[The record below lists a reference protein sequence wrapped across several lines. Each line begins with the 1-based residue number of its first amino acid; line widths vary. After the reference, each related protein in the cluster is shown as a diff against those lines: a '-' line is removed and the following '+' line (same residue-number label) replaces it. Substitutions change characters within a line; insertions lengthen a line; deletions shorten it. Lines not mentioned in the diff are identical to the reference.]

1 MKQLIILMCGFLPLL
16 VTAQN
21 VGINTDGTQPD
32 NSAILD
38 VKSDSKGLLLPR
50 LSSGQRTGIA
60 SPAIGLTVFDTDT
73 YSFWIYRGN
82 VNGGWVELQHGLQNF
97 WTKSGIHVYN
107 TNNGNVGIGT
117 NTPASKLT
125 IDGTDPVIGIMNNG
139 LANSFIQANGF
150 NMNIGTAPDNATGKL
165 SMGTKGNENFS
176 IDHIGRV
183 SIGPSTPFDAN
194 LILNGMGP
202 RFAFLNNDVQKGYI
216 RLFGDDFKIGTY
228 PANPGNI
235 VFSPKGEDKIWINEE
250 GRMGIGTAIPS
261 AELTVNGSNPVIQI
275 QHNNTSKGF
284 LLVNGDN
291 LKIGTNST
299 NLNGNLVLQTKL
311 LDRMLIDENGNVGIG
326 TTTPS
331 SLLTVNG
338 SNPIFQMRNANID
351 KGFVQL
357 SGDDIKI
364 GTNATNP
371 NGKFIVRTNGSDRI
385 FVDDNGSTTIGNGN
399 EGGVIVD
406 ADNPYLYIKSGGLTR
421 GSLTFND
428 GNENLVLQKTLF
440 GNGHLIISGNQQA
453 GSSIHLSENGEF
465 NFGTG
470 LFPNGYRMSVEGKV
484 LATDFTTL
492 AVANWPD
499 YVFDKAYKLKPLG
512 EVKKYITE
520 HKHLPNIPS
529 AAEMEKNGIQLGEMS
544 KKLME
549 KVEELTL
556 YVLQLQEQI
565 DELKKQAVPG
575 VRHE

>member
-1 MKQLIILMCGFLPLL
+1 MKQLILFICGFLPLL
-16 VTAQN
+16 ATAQN

-50 LSSGQRTGIA
+50 LSKAQRTGIA
-60 SPAIGLTVFDTDT
+60 TPAIGLTVFDTDS
-73 YSFWIYRGN
+73 YSFWIFRGDL
-82 VNGGWVELQHGLQNF
+82 NGGWVELQHSLQNF

-125 IDGTDPVIGIMNNG
+125 IYWTNPVIGIMNNG
-139 LANSFIQANGF
+139 LANSFIQANGV
-150 NMNIGTAPDNATGKL
+150 NMQIGTAPDNATGKIIL
-165 SMGTKGNENFS
+165 GTKGTEQFS
-176 IDHIGRV
+176 IDHVGRV
-183 SIGPSTPFDAN
+183 SIGTSSSFDAEMK
-194 LILNGMGP
+194 LNGVSP

-216 RLFGDDFKIGTY
+216 RLGGDDFKMGTY
-228 PANPGNI
+228 PGNSGRI
-235 VFSPKGEDKIWINEE
+235 IFSPKGTDRIWIDEN
-250 GRMGIGTAIPS
+250 GLMGIGTATPAS
-261 AELTVNGSNPVIQI
+261 ELTINGSNPYIQI
-275 QHNNTSKGF
+275 QHNNVNKGF
-284 LLVNGDN
+284 LQAVGDH

-326 TTTPS
+326 TASPS
-331 SLLTVNG
+331 SVLTVNG
-338 SNPIFQMRNANID
+338 SNPIFQLRNSNID
-351 KGFVQL
+351 KGFVQV
-357 SGDDIKI
+357 SGDDLKI
-364 GTNATNP
+364 GTNATNS
-371 NGKFIVRTNGSDRI
+371 NGRFIVRTNGSDRFFI
-385 FVDDNGSTTIGNGN
+385 DDDGSTIIGNGI
-399 EGGVIVD
+399 EGGIILD
-406 ADNPYLYIKSGGLTR
+406 ADNPYIYIKSGGLTQ
-421 GSLTFND
+421 GSLTFDNGND
-428 GNENLVLQKTLF
+428 NMVLQKTLF

-453 GSSIHLSENGEF
+453 GSSIHLSENGQF

-499 YVFDKAYKLKPLG
+499 YVFEKNYQLAPLS
-512 EVKKYITE
+512 EIRKYIAE
-520 HKHLPNIPS
+520 HKHLPNIPA

-544 KKLME
+544 RKLME

-565 DELKKQAVPG
+565 DELKKQAAPT
-575 VRHE
+575 VRQ